1 MELERGG
8 NKKRRNDK
16 SVVCGI
22 WKERCYRRKS
32 IRTRKKEDLMSR
44 I

>member
-1 MELERGG
+1 MT
-8 NKKRRNDK
+8 RNDK
-16 SVVCGI
+16 SAVYRM

-32 IRTRKKEDLMSR
+32 IRTRKKRNLMSR